1 MGMVFWGA
9 VLSMIT
15 ACASAPDITS
25 TEKSADNPYSA
36 AEVRQ
41 MTVDQPFL
49 TSGDYFRERKQE
61 PSIDFGEIFAKSEKV
76 EKEQAD
82 LESRVA
88 KLEQQTA
95 GGQVTAAPAPAA
107 DAATPAPTII
117 AAAPAAA
124 PAGERMKI
132 KVGLLVDQRQVQV
145 DGARLLTSAAYAA
158 SARFPI
164 VPVSPGEIGESLSQH
179 KELNPNDLAQVSRV
193 LAVYPGV
200 RMLALIEKFQLP
212 ETYPGQAL
220 AVVNLVD
227 AGILHRYPP
236 MEVAMPLSA
245 AADAARFADSVVS
258 TAFDQA
264 VSRSDLMP
272 WFCRAFSQE
281 DKVWYINAGK
291 DSGLKVGDRLK
302 VVTGGKLV
310 KAPSGIPAG
319 WIPGT
324 PKGTLQVD
332 LHFGQDL
339 AACSLVDGSGPES
352 GDLLM
357 K

>member
-1 MGMVFWGA
+1 MVLL
-9 VLSMIT
+9 LSG
-15 ACASAPDITS
+15 CASAPDIIS
-25 TEKSADNPYSA
+25 TEKAPDQKYSDAD
-36 AEVRQ
+36 VRY
-41 MTVDQPFL
+41 MTVDQPYMV
-49 TSGDYFRERKQE
+49 SGEYFRERKQE
-61 PSIDFGEIFAKSEKV
+61 PGLDLGKIFAKSEKV
-76 EKEQAD
+76 EKEQVD

-88 KLEQQTA
+88 QLEQQTA
-95 GGQVTAAPAPAA
+95 AGRVAAAPAVQPAPGA
-107 DAATPAPTII
+107 STPAPAVM

-124 PAGERMKI
+124 LAGEQMKI
-132 KVGLLVDQRQVQV
+132 KVGLLIDQRQVQG
-145 DGARLLTSAAYAA
+145 DGARLLTNAAYLN

-164 VPVSPGEIGESLSQH
+164 VPVSPGEIGESLSQQ

-200 RMLALIEKFQLP
+200 RMLVLIEKFQLP

-227 AGILHRYPP
+227 SGILHRYPP
-236 MEVAMPLSA
+236 MEVAMPLSVE
-245 AADAARFADSVVS
+245 ADAARFADSVVS

-264 VSRSDLMP
+264 ISRSGLMP
-272 WFCRAFSQE
+272 WFCRAFSHEEQ
-281 DKVWYINAGK
+281 VWYINAGK
-291 DSGLKVGDRLK
+291 DSGLKTGDRLK
-302 VVTGGKLV
+302 VVSGGKLV

-324 PKGTLQVD
+324 PKGTLKVD
-332 LHFGQDL
+332 LYFGQDL
-339 AACSLVDGSGPES
+339 AACSLVDGNGPEG